1 MSRQRFIALLVAAL
15 LAISGALYLSTQRNL
30 PRDPHGLALLP
41 SLSSELNTVTSLTVR
56 KGAAAPVTV
65 HKQGEQWTVAER
77 ADYPADVPRVRKL
90 LLALNDAKIR
100 EEKTSNPA
108 SYAIIGVED
117 PSQQGATGTQIE
129 LTAQNGKQAVI
140 IGKSAGEGNFV
151 RRAGEK
157 TSYIVEPGIS
167 VEAEPRFWIDTRLL
181 DIPSD
186 KIKSIETKPATGA
199 SYLVHRVPASESK
212 ATDNKS
218 GSTGAA
224 SAANPSAANPS
235 AANPSAANPSAT
247 PPPTANPPTPPAAPA
262 ATKFALDGVPSGR
275 QAADTQTLAPS
286 PAHFGNLTVEDV
298 APAGDI
304 DFSKPSTVTL
314 TLADG
319 GVITITGTVIGDKR
333 WIKVAAPQDAT
344 LSAKANGRAFE
355 IASYRYDG
363 IFRPLEQLLVPKP
376 PPPSMKLPQ
385 PGAKPSPPS
394 AKKPAP
400 APKP

>member
-41 SLSSELNTVTSLTVR
+41 SLASGLNTVTSLTVR

-77 ADYPADVPRVRKL
+77 ADYPADVPKLRKL

-117 PSQQGATGTQIE
+117 LSQPGATGTQIE
-129 LTAQNGKQAVI
+129 LTAQNGKYAVI
-140 IGKSAGEGNFV
+140 VGKSAGEGNFV

-167 VEAEPRFWIDTRLL
+167 VEAEPRYWIDTRLL
-181 DIPSD
+181 DIPAD
-186 KIKSIETKPATGA
+186 KIQSIETKPATGA
-199 SYLVHRVPASESK
+199 SYLVHRVPQNEPK
-212 ATDNKS
+212 PGDNKS
-218 GSTGAA
+218 GNPSAASAA
-224 SAANPSAANPS
+224 SAANPSAT
-235 AANPSAANPSAT
+235 T
-247 PPPTANPPTPPAAPA
+247 PLPAPAAAPA
-262 ATKFALDGVPSGR
+262 ADKFALDGVPSGR

-286 PAHFGNLTVEDV
+286 PAHFGNLNVEDV
-298 APAGDI
+298 GPTGDI
-304 DFSKPSTVTL
+304 DFSKPSTVTI

-319 GVITITGTVIGDKR
+319 GVITITGAVIGDKR
-333 WIKVAAPQDAT
+333 WIKVAAPQDAGLT
-344 LSAKANGRAFE
+344 AKANGRAFE

-376 PPPSMKLPQ
+376 PPPS
-385 PGAKPSPPS
+385 AKPPAPSAKPPPPG

-400 APKP
+400 APTP

>member
-30 PRDPHGLALLP
+30 PRDPHGSALLP
-41 SLSSELNTVTSLTVR
+41 SLASELNTVTSLTVR

-77 ADYPADVPRVRKL
+77 ADYPADVPKVRKL

-117 PSQQGATGTQIE
+117 PSQQGATGTLIE

-140 IGKSAGEGNFV
+140 VGKSAGEGNFV

-157 TSYIVEPGIS
+157 ISYIVEPGIS

-199 SYLVHRVPASESK
+199 SYLVHRVPASEPK
-212 ATDNKS
+212 PTDDKS
-218 GSTGAA
+218 GSAGTA
-224 SAANPSAANPS
+224 SAAN
-235 AANPSAANPSAT
+235 
-247 PPPTANPPTPPAAPA
+247 PPTANPPAASA
-262 ATKFALDGVPSGR
+262 ANKFALDGVPSGR

-304 DFSKPSTVTL
+304 DFGKPSTVTVM
-314 TLADG
+314 LADG
-319 GVITITGTVIGDKR
+319 GVITITGAVIGDKR

-376 PPPSMKLPQ
+376 PPPS
-385 PGAKPSPPS
+385 